1 MTKQELLQKADSLP
15 LSPGVYIMMDKT
27 GLVIYVGKAKK
38 LKNRVSQYFQSGS
51 GHNEKT
57 RMMVSQVDHFDTIM
71 VRTEFE
77 ALILENSLI
86 KRHQPRYNILLKDD
100 KGYPFVRLNEKAPY
114 PRFTLVNKPEEDGA
128 RYFGPFGGRHET
140 RAALQAVCAALK
152 LPTCN
157 RQFPRDI
164 GKERPCLNHHI
175 GKCDGFCSPDGPGQG
190 EYQARMAQAAEL
202 LGGKLRQVT
211 AALRQEMEQ
220 AAENLEFEKAAALR
234 DRMQALQVLGKQQQV
249 IAGVCADTDV
259 WGVYTGSVRCGAA
272 VLHIENGDLLG
283 RQIEIFPTAA
293 DQSEPEVLSAVL
305 SQYYLDKA
313 VLPREI
319 LLPCL
324 FDDSDTF
331 AALLTGRAGHKVTIK
346 APQRGERSQLVDMAA
361 QNAREEAE
369 RITTESER
377 AAKALTDLQTLAQ
390 LPAVPRRMES
400 YDISN
405 LGSDDMVASMVVF
418 VDGKPL
424 KRDYRKFA
432 IKTLTGPDDYAAM
445 QEVLERRFAHKDD
458 EKFPP
463 LPDLLLIDGG
473 LGHVHAALAAERTAG
488 GSIPLQAES
497 ACRVLERLGLTVPVL
512 GMVKDDRHRTRALIT
527 VEGSELGIQQS
538 LHIFT
543 MIGRIQE
550 EVHRFAITFQRQKHK
565 KRTYRGKLDGI
576 PGIGEARKQAL
587 LKRFGTV
594 KAIEAA
600 SLDDLRKLLPAPAAS
615 AVYAHLHPQEPPK
628 TQKD

>member
-15 LSPGVYIMMDKT
+15 LSPGVYLMMDKT

-38 LKNRVSQYFQSGS
+38 LKNRVSQHFQSGS

-57 RMMVSQVDHFDTIM
+57 RMMVSQVDHFDTIV

-100 KGYPFVRLNEKAPY
+100 KGYPFVRLDEKVSY
-114 PRFTLVNKPEEDGA
+114 PRFTLVSKPAQDGA

-152 LPTCN
+152 LPTCS

-175 GKCDGFCSPDGPGQG
+175 GKCDAFCSPDGPDGA
-190 EYQARMAQAAEL
+190 EYRRRVTQAAQL
-202 LGGKLRQVT
+202 LDGKLRQVT
-211 AALRQEMEQ
+211 TVLRQEMET
-220 AAENLEFEKAAALR
+220 AAEALEFEKAAALR
-234 DRMQALQVLGKQQQV
+234 DRLQALQVLGKQQQV

-259 WGVYTGSVRCGAA
+259 WGVYIGAVRCGAA

-283 RQIEIFPTAA
+283 RQTEIFPTAA
-293 DQSEPEVLSAVL
+293 DQTAPEVLSAVL

-324 FDDSDTF
+324 FDGSETF
-331 AALLTGRAGHKVTIK
+331 AALLTAQAAHRVELRV
-346 APQRGERSQLVDMAA
+346 PQRGERSQLVEMASR
-361 QNAREEAE
+361 NAREEVE

-377 AAKALTDLQTLAQ
+377 VARALTDLQALAQ

-432 IKTLTGPDDYAAM
+432 IRSLTAPDDYAAM
-445 QEVLERRFAHKDD
+445 QEVLTRRFAHREDA
-458 EKFPP
+458 KFPP

-473 LGHVHAALAAERTAG
+473 LGHVHAALAAEQAAG
-488 GSIPLQAES
+488 VS
-497 ACRVLERLGLTVPVL
+497 VPVL
-512 GMVKDDRHRTRALIT
+512 GMVKDDRHRTRALVT
-527 VEGSELGIQQS
+527 PGGGELGIQQS
-538 LHIFT
+538 PHIFT
-543 MIGRIQE
+543 LIGRIQE
-550 EVHRFAITFQRQKHK
+550 EVHRFAITFQRQKHH
-565 KRTYRGKLDGI
+565 KRTYRSKLDGI
-576 PGIGEARKQAL
+576 PGVGEVRKQAL
-587 LKRFGTV
+587 WKRFGTI
-594 KAIEAA
+594 KAMEAA
-600 SLDDLRKLLPAPAAS
+600 SLEELGKILPAPAAK
-615 AVYAHLHPQEPPK
+615 AVYERFHPVEDIPEDTP
-628 TQKD
+628 

>member
-57 RMMVSQVDHFDTIM
+57 RMMVSQVDHFDTIV

-175 GKCDGFCSPDGPGQG
+175 GKCDGFCSPDGPGQA
-190 EYQARMAQAAEL
+190 EYHSRMTQAAEL

-211 AALRQEMEQ
+211 ANLRQEMET
-220 AAENLEFEKAAALR
+220 AAEALEFEKAAALR

-259 WGVYTGSVRCGAA
+259 WGVYIGPVRCGAA

-293 DQSEPEVLSAVL
+293 DQAESEVLSAVL

-324 FDDSDTF
+324 FDGSETF
-331 AALLTGRAGHKVTIK
+331 AALLTGQAGHKVTVK

-361 QNAREEAE
+361 QNAKRGG
-369 RITTESER
+369 R
-377 AAKALTDLQTLAQ
+377 AHHHRVGA
-390 LPAVPRRMES
+390 AVQ
-400 YDISN
+400 DA
-405 LGSDDMVASMVVF
+405 D
-418 VDGKPL
+418 
-424 KRDYRKFA
+424 
-432 IKTLTGPDDYAAM
+432 
-445 QEVLERRFAHKDD
+445 RFADT
-458 EKFPP
+458 
-463 LPDLLLIDGG
+463 GT
-473 LGHVHAALAAERTAG
+473 AA
-488 GSIPLQAES
+488 PN
-497 ACRVLERLGLTVPVL
+497 
-512 GMVKDDRHRTRALIT
+512 
-527 VEGSELGIQQS
+527 
-538 LHIFT
+538 
-543 MIGRIQE
+543 
-550 EVHRFAITFQRQKHK
+550 
-565 KRTYRGKLDGI
+565 
-576 PGIGEARKQAL
+576 
-587 LKRFGTV
+587 
-594 KAIEAA
+594 
-600 SLDDLRKLLPAPAAS
+600 APADGELRYLQS
-615 AVYAHLHPQEPPK
+615 GQ
-628 TQKD
+628 

>member
-57 RMMVSQVDHFDTIM
+57 RMMVSQVDHFDTIV

-100 KGYPFVRLNEKAPY
+100 KGYPFVRLDSRSSY
-114 PRFTLVNKPEEDGA
+114 PRFTMVNKPAEDGA
-128 RYFGPFGGRHET
+128 DYFGPFGGRHET
-140 RAALQAVCAALK
+140 RMALQALCAALK
-152 LPTCN
+152 LPTCT
-157 RQFPRDI
+157 RRFPRDI
-164 GKERPCLNHHI
+164 GKERPCLNFHI
-175 GKCDGFCSPDGPGQG
+175 GKCDGFCSPSGPGQA
-190 EYQARMAQAAEL
+190 EYHARMTQAAEL

-211 AALRQEMEQ
+211 AALRQDMES
-220 AAENLEFEKAAALR
+220 AAEALEFEKAAALR
-234 DRMQALQVLGKQQQV
+234 DRLQALQVLGKQQQV

-259 WGVYTGSVRCGAA
+259 WGIYTGPVRCGAA

-283 RQIEIFPTAA
+283 RQAEIFPTAA
-293 DQSEPEVLSAVL
+293 DQSVPEVLSAVL
-305 SQYYLDKA
+305 SQYYLNKA

-324 FDDSDTF
+324 FEGSESF
-331 AALLTGRAGHKVTIK
+331 AELLTTQAGHKV
-346 APQRGERSQLVDMAA
+346 ALRVPQRGERSQLVDMAA
-361 QNAREEAE
+361 RNAREEAE
-369 RITTESER
+369 RVTTESER
-377 AAKALTDLQTLAQ
+377 VSRTLSDLQALAR
-390 LPAVPRRMES
+390 LPRLPRRMES

-405 LGSDDMVASMVVF
+405 MGSDDMVASMVVF

-424 KRDYRKFA
+424 KRDYRKFS
-432 IKTLTGPDDYAAM
+432 IRTLTAPDDYAAM
-445 QEVLERRFAHKDD
+445 QEVLTRRFSHAED

-473 LGHVHAALAAERTAG
+473 LGHVHAALAAMAASG
-488 GSIPLQAES
+488 ISL
-497 ACRVLERLGLTVPVL
+497 PVL

-527 VEGSELGIQQS
+527 ANGDELGIQQS
-538 LHIFT
+538 PHIFT

-550 EVHRFAITFQRQKHK
+550 EVHRFAITFQRQKHR
-565 KRTYRGKLDGI
+565 KRTYRSKLDGI
-576 PGIGEARKQAL
+576 PGVGEVRRQAL
-587 LKRFGTV
+587 MKRFGSIR
-594 KAIEAA
+594 AIESA
-600 SLDDLRKLLPAPAAS
+600 SLSQLQTVLPANAAH
-615 AVYAHLHPQEPPK
+615 AVYDRFHPADVVISPQ
-628 TQKD
+628 

>member
-57 RMMVSQVDHFDTIM
+57 RMMVLQVDHFDTIV

-100 KGYPFVRLNEKAPY
+100 KGYPFVRLDSRSSY
-114 PRFTLVNKPEEDGA
+114 PRFTMVNKPAEDGA
-128 RYFGPFGGRHET
+128 DYFGPFGGRHET
-140 RAALQAVCAALK
+140 RMALQALCAALK
-152 LPTCN
+152 LPTCT
-157 RQFPRDI
+157 RRFPRDI
-164 GKERPCLNHHI
+164 GKERPCLNFHI
-175 GKCDGFCSPDGPGQG
+175 GKCDGFCSPGGPGQA
-190 EYQARMAQAAEL
+190 EYHARMTQAAEL

-211 AALRQEMEQ
+211 AALRQDMEST
-220 AAENLEFEKAAALR
+220 AEALEFEKAAALR
-234 DRMQALQVLGKQQQV
+234 DRLQALQVLGKQQQV
-249 IAGVCADTDV
+249 IAGICADTDV
-259 WGVYTGSVRCGAA
+259 WGIYTGPVRCGAA

-283 RQIEIFPTAA
+283 RQTEIFPTAA
-293 DQSEPEVLSAVL
+293 DQSVPEVLSAVL
-305 SQYYLDKA
+305 SQYYLNKA

-324 FDDSDTF
+324 FEGSESF
-331 AALLTGRAGHKVTIK
+331 AELLTTQAGHKV
-346 APQRGERSQLVDMAA
+346 ALRVPQRGERSQLVDMAA
-361 QNAREEAE
+361 RNAREEAE

-377 AAKALTDLQTLAQ
+377 VSRTLSDLQALAR
-390 LPAVPRRMES
+390 LPRLPCRMES

-405 LGSDDMVASMVVF
+405 MGSDDMVASMVVF

-424 KRDYRKFA
+424 KRDYRKFS
-432 IKTLTGPDDYAAM
+432 IRTLTAPDDYAAM
-445 QEVLERRFAHKDD
+445 HEVLTRRFSHAED

-473 LGHVHAALAAERTAG
+473 LGHVHAALAAMAASG
-488 GSIPLQAES
+488 ISL
-497 ACRVLERLGLTVPVL
+497 PVL

-527 VEGSELGIQQS
+527 ANGDELGIQQS
-538 LHIFT
+538 PHIFT

-550 EVHRFAITFQRQKHK
+550 EVHRFAITFQRQKHR
-565 KRTYRGKLDGI
+565 KRTYRSKLDGI
-576 PGIGEARKQAL
+576 PGVGEVRRQAL
-587 LKRFGTV
+587 MKRFGSIR
-594 KAIEAA
+594 AIESA
-600 SLDDLRKLLPAPAAS
+600 SLSQLQTVLPANAAH
-615 AVYAHLHPQEPPK
+615 AVYDRFHPADVVISPQ
-628 TQKD
+628 

>member
-157 RQFPRDI
+157 RQFPRNI

-175 GKCDGFCSPDGPGQG
+175 GRCDGFCSPDGPGQA

-211 AALRQEMEQ
+211 ANLRQEMEA

-293 DQSEPEVLSAVL
+293 DQAESEVLSAVL

-324 FDDSDTF
+324 FDGSDTF
-331 AALLTGRAGHKVTIK
+331 AALLTGQAGHKVTIK
-346 APQRGERSQLVDMAA
+346 VPQRGERSQLVDMAA

-377 AAKALTDLQTLAQ
+377 VARALTDLQTLAQ

-473 LGHVHAALAAERTAG
+473 LGHAHAALAAEQAAG
-488 GSIPLQAES
+488 VSIPI
-497 ACRVLERLGLTVPVL
+497 L

-527 VEGSELGIQQS
+527 IEGSELGIQQS
-538 LHIFT
+538 PHIFT
-543 MIGRIQE
+543 LIGRVQE

-565 KRTYRGKLDGI
+565 KRTYRSKLDGI
-576 PGIGEARKQAL
+576 PGIGETRKQAL

-594 KAIEAA
+594 KAIESA
-600 SLDDLRKLLPAPAAS
+600 SLEDLRKVLPAPAAL
-615 AVYAHLHPQEPPK
+615 AVYERFHPADTEDTK
-628 TQKD
+628 KEELT

>member
-57 RMMVSQVDHFDTIM
+57 RMMVSQVDHFDTIV

-100 KGYPFVRLNEKAPY
+100 KGYPFVRLDSRSSY
-114 PRFTLVNKPEEDGA
+114 PRFTMVNKPAEDGA
-128 RYFGPFGGRHET
+128 DYFGPFGGRHET
-140 RAALQAVCAALK
+140 RMALQALCAALK
-152 LPTCN
+152 LPTCT
-157 RQFPRDI
+157 RRFPRDI
-164 GKERPCLNHHI
+164 GKERPCLNFHI
-175 GKCDGFCSPDGPGQG
+175 GKCDGFCSPGGPGQA
-190 EYQARMAQAAEL
+190 EYHARMTQAAEL

-211 AALRQEMEQ
+211 AALRQDMES
-220 AAENLEFEKAAALR
+220 AAEALEFEKAAALR
-234 DRMQALQVLGKQQQV
+234 DRLQALQVLGKQQQV

-259 WGVYTGSVRCGAA
+259 WGIYTGPVRCGAA

-283 RQIEIFPTAA
+283 RQTEIFPTAA
-293 DQSEPEVLSAVL
+293 DQSVPEVLSAVL
-305 SQYYLDKA
+305 SQYYLNKA

-324 FDDSDTF
+324 FEGSESF
-331 AALLTGRAGHKVTIK
+331 AELLTTQAGHKV
-346 APQRGERSQLVDMAA
+346 ALRVPQRGERSQLVDMAA

-377 AAKALTDLQTLAQ
+377 VSRTLSDLQALAR
-390 LPAVPRRMES
+390 LPRLPRRMES

-405 LGSDDMVASMVVF
+405 MGSDDMVASMVVF

-424 KRDYRKFA
+424 KRDYRKFS
-432 IKTLTGPDDYAAM
+432 IHTLTAPDDYAAM
-445 QEVLERRFAHKDD
+445 QEVLTRRFSHAED

-473 LGHVHAALAAERTAG
+473 LGHVHAALAAMAASG
-488 GSIPLQAES
+488 ISL
-497 ACRVLERLGLTVPVL
+497 PVL

-527 VEGSELGIQQS
+527 ANGDELGIQQS
-538 LHIFT
+538 PHIFT

-550 EVHRFAITFQRQKHK
+550 EVHRFAITFQRQKHR
-565 KRTYRGKLDGI
+565 KRTYRSKLDGI
-576 PGIGEARKQAL
+576 PGVGEVRRQAL
-587 LKRFGTV
+587 MKRFGSIR
-594 KAIEAA
+594 AIESA
-600 SLDDLRKLLPAPAAS
+600 SLSQLQTVLPANAAH
-615 AVYAHLHPQEPPK
+615 AVYDRFHPADVVISPQ
-628 TQKD
+628 

>member
-15 LSPGVYIMMDKT
+15 LSPGVYLMMDKT

-57 RMMVSQVDHFDTIM
+57 RMMVFQVDHFDTIM

-100 KGYPFVRLNEKAPY
+100 KGYPFVRLDEKVSY
-114 PRFTLVNKPEEDGA
+114 PRFTLVSKPAQDGA

-152 LPTCN
+152 LPTCS

-175 GKCDGFCSPDGPGQG
+175 GKCDAFCSPDGPDGA
-190 EYQARMAQAAEL
+190 EYRRRVTQAAQL
-202 LGGKLRQVT
+202 LDGKLRQVT
-211 AALRQEMEQ
+211 TVLRQEMET
-220 AAENLEFEKAAALR
+220 AAEALEFEKAAALR
-234 DRMQALQVLGKQQQV
+234 DRLQALQVLGKQQQV

-259 WGVYTGSVRCGAA
+259 WGVYIGAVRCGAA

-283 RQIEIFPTAA
+283 RQTEIFPTAA
-293 DQSEPEVLSAVL
+293 DQTAPEVLSAVL

-324 FDDSDTF
+324 FDGSETF
-331 AALLTGRAGHKVTIK
+331 AALLTAQAAHRVELRV
-346 APQRGERSQLVDMAA
+346 PQRGERSQLVEMASR
-361 QNAREEAE
+361 NAREEVE

-377 AAKALTDLQTLAQ
+377 VARALTDLQALAQ

-432 IKTLTGPDDYAAM
+432 IRSLTAPDDYAAM
-445 QEVLERRFAHKDD
+445 QEVLTRRFAHRED

-473 LGHVHAALAAERTAG
+473 LGHVHAALAAE
-488 GSIPLQAES
+488 QATGVS
-497 ACRVLERLGLTVPVL
+497 VPVL
-512 GMVKDDRHRTRALIT
+512 GMVKDDRHRTRALVT
-527 VEGSELGIQQS
+527 PGGGELGIQQS
-538 LHIFT
+538 PHIFT
-543 MIGRIQE
+543 LIGRIQE
-550 EVHRFAITFQRQKHK
+550 EVHRFAITFQRQKHHT
-565 KRTYRGKLDGI
+565 RTYRSKLDGI
-576 PGIGEARKQAL
+576 PGVGEVRKQAL
-587 LKRFGTV
+587 WKRFGTI
-594 KAIEAA
+594 KTMEAA
-600 SLDDLRKLLPAPAAS
+600 SLEELGKILPAPAAK
-615 AVYAHLHPQEPPK
+615 AVYERFHPVEAIPEDTP
-628 TQKD
+628 

>member
-57 RMMVSQVDHFDTIM
+57 RMMVSQVDHFDTIV

-100 KGYPFVRLNEKAPY
+100 KGYPFVRLDSRSSY
-114 PRFTLVNKPEEDGA
+114 PRFTMVNKPAEDGA
-128 RYFGPFGGRHET
+128 DYFGPFGGRHET
-140 RAALQAVCAALK
+140 RMALQALCAALK
-152 LPTCN
+152 LPTCT
-157 RQFPRDI
+157 RRFPRDI
-164 GKERPCLNHHI
+164 GKERPCLNFHI
-175 GKCDGFCSPDGPGQG
+175 GKCDGFCSPGGPGQT
-190 EYQARMAQAAEL
+190 EYHARMTQAAEL

-211 AALRQEMEQ
+211 AALRQDMES
-220 AAENLEFEKAAALR
+220 AAEALEFEKAAALR
-234 DRMQALQVLGKQQQV
+234 DRLQALQVLGKQQQV

-259 WGVYTGSVRCGAA
+259 WGIYTGPVRCGAA

-283 RQIEIFPTAA
+283 RQTEIFPTAA
-293 DQSEPEVLSAVL
+293 DQSVPEVLSAVL
-305 SQYYLDKA
+305 SQYYLNKA

-324 FDDSDTF
+324 FEGSESF
-331 AALLTGRAGHKVTIK
+331 AELLTTQAGHKV
-346 APQRGERSQLVDMAA
+346 ALRVPQRGERSQLVDMAA
-361 QNAREEAE
+361 RNAREEAE

-377 AAKALTDLQTLAQ
+377 VSRTLSDLQALAR
-390 LPAVPRRMES
+390 LPRLPRRMES

-405 LGSDDMVASMVVF
+405 MGSDDMVASMVVF

-424 KRDYRKFA
+424 KRDYRKFS
-432 IKTLTGPDDYAAM
+432 IRTLTAPDDYAAM
-445 QEVLERRFAHKDD
+445 QEVLTRRFSHAED

-473 LGHVHAALAAERTAG
+473 LGHVHAALAAMAASG
-488 GSIPLQAES
+488 ISL
-497 ACRVLERLGLTVPVL
+497 PVL

-527 VEGSELGIQQS
+527 ANGDELGIQQS
-538 LHIFT
+538 PHIFT

-550 EVHRFAITFQRQKHK
+550 EVHRFAITFQRQKHR
-565 KRTYRGKLDGI
+565 KRTYRSKLDGI
-576 PGIGEARKQAL
+576 PGVGEVRRQAL
-587 LKRFGTV
+587 MKRFGSIR
-594 KAIEAA
+594 AIESA
-600 SLDDLRKLLPAPAAS
+600 SLSQLQTVLPANAAH
-615 AVYAHLHPQEPPK
+615 AVYDRFHPADVVISPQ
-628 TQKD
+628 

>member
-57 RMMVSQVDHFDTIM
+57 RMMVSQVDHFDTIV

-100 KGYPFVRLNEKAPY
+100 KGYPFVRLDSRSSY
-114 PRFTLVNKPEEDGA
+114 PRFTMVNKPAEDGA
-128 RYFGPFGGRHET
+128 DYFGPFGGRHET
-140 RAALQAVCAALK
+140 RMALQALCAALK
-152 LPTCN
+152 LPTCT
-157 RQFPRDI
+157 RRFPRDI
-164 GKERPCLNHHI
+164 GKERPCLNFHI
-175 GKCDGFCSPDGPGQG
+175 GKCDGFCSPGGPGQA
-190 EYQARMAQAAEL
+190 EYHARMTQAAEL

-211 AALRQEMEQ
+211 AALRQDMES
-220 AAENLEFEKAAALR
+220 AAEALEFEKAAALR
-234 DRMQALQVLGKQQQV
+234 DRLQALQVLGKQQQV

-259 WGVYTGSVRCGAA
+259 WGIYTGPVRCGAA

-283 RQIEIFPTAA
+283 RQTEIFPTAA
-293 DQSEPEVLSAVL
+293 DQSVPEVLSAVL
-305 SQYYLDKA
+305 SQYYLNKA

-324 FDDSDTF
+324 FEGSESF
-331 AALLTGRAGHKVTIK
+331 AELLTTQAGHKV
-346 APQRGERSQLVDMAA
+346 ALRVPQRGERSQLVDMAA
-361 QNAREEAE
+361 RNAREEAE

-377 AAKALTDLQTLAQ
+377 VSRTLSDLQALAR
-390 LPAVPRRMES
+390 LPRLPRRMES

-405 LGSDDMVASMVVF
+405 MGSDDMVASMVVF

-424 KRDYRKFA
+424 KRDYRKFS
-432 IKTLTGPDDYAAM
+432 IRTLTAPDDYAAM
-445 QEVLERRFAHKDD
+445 QEVLTRRFSHTED

-473 LGHVHAALAAERTAG
+473 LGHVHAALAAMAASG
-488 GSIPLQAES
+488 ISL
-497 ACRVLERLGLTVPVL
+497 PVL

-527 VEGSELGIQQS
+527 ANGDELGIQQS
-538 LHIFT
+538 PHIFT

-550 EVHRFAITFQRQKHK
+550 EVHRFAITFQRQKHR
-565 KRTYRGKLDGI
+565 KRTYRSKLDGI
-576 PGIGEARKQAL
+576 PGVGEVRRQAL
-587 LKRFGTV
+587 MKRFGSIR
-594 KAIEAA
+594 AIESA
-600 SLDDLRKLLPAPAAS
+600 SLSQLQTVLPANAAH
-615 AVYAHLHPQEPPK
+615 AVYDRFHPADVVISPQ
-628 TQKD
+628 

>member
-15 LSPGVYIMMDKT
+15 LSPGVYLMMDKT

-57 RMMVSQVDHFDTIM
+57 RMMVSQVDHFDTIV

-100 KGYPFVRLNEKAPY
+100 KGYPFVRLDEKVSY
-114 PRFTLVNKPEEDGA
+114 PRFTLVSKPAQDGA

-152 LPTCN
+152 LPTCS

-175 GKCDGFCSPDGPGQG
+175 GKCDGFCSPDGPDGA
-190 EYQARMAQAAEL
+190 EYRRRVTQAAQL
-202 LGGKLRQVT
+202 LDGKLRQVT
-211 AALRQEMEQ
+211 TVLRQEMET
-220 AAENLEFEKAAALR
+220 AAAALEFEKAAALR
-234 DRMQALQVLGKQQQV
+234 DRLQALQVLGKQQQV

-259 WGVYTGSVRCGAA
+259 WGVYIGAVRCGAA

-283 RQIEIFPTAA
+283 RQTEIFPTAA
-293 DQSEPEVLSAVL
+293 DQTAPEVLSAVL

-324 FDDSDTF
+324 FDGSETF
-331 AALLTGRAGHKVTIK
+331 AALLTAQAAHRVELRV
-346 APQRGERSQLVDMAA
+346 PQRGERSQLVEMASR
-361 QNAREEAE
+361 NAREEVE

-377 AAKALTDLQTLAQ
+377 VARALTDLQALAQ

-432 IKTLTGPDDYAAM
+432 IRSLTAPDDYAAM
-445 QEVLERRFAHKDD
+445 QEVLTRRFAHRED

-473 LGHVHAALAAERTAG
+473 LGHVHAALAAEQAAG
-488 GSIPLQAES
+488 VS
-497 ACRVLERLGLTVPVL
+497 VPVL
-512 GMVKDDRHRTRALIT
+512 GMVKDDRHRTRALVT
-527 VEGSELGIQQS
+527 PGGGELGIQQS
-538 LHIFT
+538 PHIFT
-543 MIGRIQE
+543 LIGRIQE
-550 EVHRFAITFQRQKHK
+550 EVHRFAITFQRQKHHT
-565 KRTYRGKLDGI
+565 RTYRSKLDGI
-576 PGIGEARKQAL
+576 PGVGEVRKQAL
-587 LKRFGTV
+587 WKRFGTI
-594 KAIEAA
+594 KAMEAA
-600 SLDDLRKLLPAPAAS
+600 SLEELGKILPAPAAK
-615 AVYAHLHPQEPPK
+615 AVYERFHPVEAIPEDTP
-628 TQKD
+628 

>member
-15 LSPGVYIMMDKT
+15 LSPGVYLMMDKT

-57 RMMVSQVDHFDTIM
+57 RMMVSQVDHFDTIV

-100 KGYPFVRLNEKAPY
+100 KGYPFVRLDEKVSY
-114 PRFTLVNKPEEDGA
+114 PRFTLVSKPAQDGA

-152 LPTCN
+152 LPTCS

-175 GKCDGFCSPDGPGQG
+175 GKCDGFCSPDGPDGA
-190 EYQARMAQAAEL
+190 EYRRRVTQAAQL
-202 LGGKLRQVT
+202 LDGKLRQVT
-211 AALRQEMEQ
+211 TVLRQEMET
-220 AAENLEFEKAAALR
+220 AAAALEFEKAAALR
-234 DRMQALQVLGKQQQV
+234 DRLQALQVLGKQQQV

-259 WGVYTGSVRCGAA
+259 WGVYIGAVRCGAA

-283 RQIEIFPTAA
+283 RQTEIFPTAA
-293 DQSEPEVLSAVL
+293 DQTAPEVLSAVL

-324 FDDSDTF
+324 FDGSETF
-331 AALLTGRAGHKVTIK
+331 AALLTAQAAHRVELRV
-346 APQRGERSQLVDMAA
+346 PQRGERSQLVEMASR
-361 QNAREEAE
+361 NAREEVE

-377 AAKALTDLQTLAQ
+377 VARALTDLQALAQ

-432 IKTLTGPDDYAAM
+432 IRSLTAPDDYAAM
-445 QEVLERRFAHKDD
+445 QEVLARRFAHRED

-473 LGHVHAALAAERTAG
+473 LGHVHAALAAEQAAG
-488 GSIPLQAES
+488 VS
-497 ACRVLERLGLTVPVL
+497 VPVL
-512 GMVKDDRHRTRALIT
+512 GMVKDDRHRTRALVT
-527 VEGSELGIQQS
+527 AEGQELGIQQS
-538 LHIFT
+538 PPLFALV
-543 MIGRIQE
+543 GQIQE
-550 EVHRFAITFQRQKHK
+550 EVHRFAITYHHEKHTK
-565 KRTYRGKLDGI
+565 SALTSRLDGI
-576 PGIGEARKQAL
+576 PGVGDVRKKAL
-587 LKRFGTV
+587 LKHFKSVRAIAQAELPQLEAV
-594 KAIEAA
+594 VPKAAA
-600 SLDDLRKLLPAPAAS
+600 R
-615 AVYAHLHPQEPPK
+615 AVYDHFHKEDTP
-628 TQKD
+628 

>member
-57 RMMVSQVDHFDTIM
+57 RMMVSQVDHFDTIV

-100 KGYPFVRLNEKAPY
+100 KGYPFVRLDSRSSY
-114 PRFTLVNKPEEDGA
+114 PRFTMVNKPAEDGA
-128 RYFGPFGGRHET
+128 DYFGPFGGRHET
-140 RAALQAVCAALK
+140 RMALQALCAALK
-152 LPTCN
+152 LPTCT
-157 RQFPRDI
+157 RRFPRDI
-164 GKERPCLNHHI
+164 GKERPCLNFHI
-175 GKCDGFCSPDGPGQG
+175 GKCDGFCSPGGPGQA
-190 EYQARMAQAAEL
+190 EYHARMTQAAEL

-211 AALRQEMEQ
+211 AALRQDMES
-220 AAENLEFEKAAALR
+220 AAEALEFEKAAALR
-234 DRMQALQVLGKQQQV
+234 DRLQALQVLGKQQQV

-259 WGVYTGSVRCGAA
+259 WGIYTGPVRCGAA

-283 RQIEIFPTAA
+283 RQTEIFPTAA
-293 DQSEPEVLSAVL
+293 DQSVPEVLSAVL
-305 SQYYLDKA
+305 SQYYLSKA

-324 FDDSDTF
+324 FEDSESF
-331 AALLTGRAGHKVTIK
+331 AELLTTQAGHKV
-346 APQRGERSQLVDMAA
+346 ALRVPQRGERSQLVDMAA

-377 AAKALTDLQTLAQ
+377 VSRTLSDLQALAR
-390 LPAVPRRMES
+390 LPRLPRRMES

-405 LGSDDMVASMVVF
+405 MGSDDMVASMVVF

-424 KRDYRKFA
+424 KRDYRKFS
-432 IKTLTGPDDYAAM
+432 IRTLTAPDDYAAM
-445 QEVLERRFAHKDD
+445 QEVLTRRFSHAED

-473 LGHVHAALAAERTAG
+473 LGHVHAALAAMAASG
-488 GSIPLQAES
+488 ISL
-497 ACRVLERLGLTVPVL
+497 PVL

-527 VEGSELGIQQS
+527 ANGDELGIQQS
-538 LHIFT
+538 PHIFT

-550 EVHRFAITFQRQKHK
+550 EVHRFAITFQRQKHR
-565 KRTYRGKLDGI
+565 KRTYRSKLDGI
-576 PGIGEARKQAL
+576 PGVGEVRRQAL
-587 LKRFGTV
+587 MKRFGSIR
-594 KAIEAA
+594 AIESA
-600 SLDDLRKLLPAPAAS
+600 SLSQLQTVLPANAAH
-615 AVYAHLHPQEPPK
+615 AVYDRFHPADVVISPQ
-628 TQKD
+628 

>member
-57 RMMVSQVDHFDTIM
+57 RMMVSQVDHFDTIV

-175 GKCDGFCSPDGPGQG
+175 GKCDGFCSPDGPGQA
-190 EYQARMAQAAEL
+190 EYHSRMAQAAEL

-211 AALRQEMEQ
+211 AGLRQEMEM
-220 AAENLEFEKAAALR
+220 AAEALEFEKAAALR
-234 DRMQALQVLGKQQQV
+234 DRMQAPQVLGKQQQV

-259 WGVYTGSVRCGAA
+259 WGVYIGPVRCGAA

-293 DQSEPEVLSAVL
+293 DQAESEVLSAVL

-324 FDDSDTF
+324 FDGSETF
-331 AALLTGRAGHKVTIK
+331 AALLTGQAGHKVTVK

-361 QNAREEAE
+361 QNAKEEVE

-377 AAKALTDLQTLAQ
+377 LSRTLTDLQTLAR
-390 LPAVPRRMES
+390 LPQTPRRMES

-445 QEVLERRFAHKDD
+445 QEVLERRFAHRDD

-473 LGHVHAALAAERTAG
+473 LGHVHAALAAERAAG
-488 GSIPLQAES
+488 VAIPI
-497 ACRVLERLGLTVPVL
+497 L
-512 GMVKDDRHRTRALIT
+512 GMVKDDRHRTRALVT
-527 VEGSELGIQQS
+527 VEGAELGIQQS
-538 LHIFT
+538 PHIFT

-576 PGIGEARKQAL
+576 PGVGEVRKQAL

-594 KAIEAA
+594 KAIEGA
-600 SLDDLRKLLPAPAAS
+600 SLDDLRKALPAPAAQ
-615 AVYAHLHPQEPPK
+615 AVYEHLHPETEK
-628 TQKD
+628 KED

>member
-1 MTKQELLQKADSLP
+1 MTFEELKDKALSLP
-15 LSPGVYIMMDKT
+15 YAPGVYIMHDKT
-27 GLVIYVGKAKK
+27 GTVIYVGKAKK
-38 LKNRVSQYFQSGS
+38 LKNRVSQYFQDSS
-51 GHNEKT
+51 AHTPKT
-57 RMMVSQVDHFDTIM
+57 RQMVAHIDHFDVI
-71 VRTEFE
+71 VAASEFE
-77 ALILENSLI
+77 ALVLECSLI
-86 KRHQPRYNILLKDD
+86 KRHMPKYNILLKDG
-100 KGYPFVRLNEKAPY
+100 KGYPYVRVDLREEYPVFELSNKAP
-114 PRFTLVNKPEEDGA
+114 NDGA
-128 RYFGPFGGRHET
+128 RYFGPFGGRYVTQHMLDT
-140 RAALQAVCAALK
+140 LRLAMK
-152 LPTCN
+152 LPRCSK
-157 RQFPRDI
+157 RFPRDL

-175 GKCDGFCSPDGPGQG
+175 GKCDGFCSPDGPGQA
-190 EYQARMAQAAEL
+190 EYHSRMAQAAEL

-211 AALRQEMEQ
+211 AGLRQEMEM
-220 AAENLEFEKAAALR
+220 AAEALEFEKAAALR

-259 WGVYTGSVRCGAA
+259 WGVYIGPVRCGAA

-293 DQSEPEVLSAVL
+293 DQAESEVLSAVL

-324 FDDSDTF
+324 FDGSETF
-331 AALLTGRAGHKVTIK
+331 AALLTGQAGHKVTVK

-361 QNAREEAE
+361 QNAKEEVE

-377 AAKALTDLQTLAQ
+377 LSRTLTDLQTLAR
-390 LPAVPRRMES
+390 LPQTPRRMES

-445 QEVLERRFAHKDD
+445 QEVLERRFAHRDD

-473 LGHVHAALAAERTAG
+473 LGHVHAALAAERAAG
-488 GSIPLQAES
+488 VAIPI
-497 ACRVLERLGLTVPVL
+497 L
-512 GMVKDDRHRTRALIT
+512 GMVKDDRHRTRALVT
-527 VEGSELGIQQS
+527 VEGAELGIQQS
-538 LHIFT
+538 PHIFT

-576 PGIGEARKQAL
+576 PGVGEVRKQAL

-594 KAIEAA
+594 KAIEGA
-600 SLDDLRKLLPAPAAS
+600 SLDDLRKALPAPAAQ
-615 AVYAHLHPQEPPK
+615 AVYEHLHPETEK
-628 TQKD
+628 KED

>member
-1 MTKQELLQKADSLP
+1 MTKQELLHKADSLP

-57 RMMVSQVDHFDTIM
+57 RMMVSQVDHFDTIV

-100 KGYPFVRLNEKAPY
+100 KGYPFVRLDSRSSY
-114 PRFTLVNKPEEDGA
+114 PRFTMVNKPAEDGA
-128 RYFGPFGGRHET
+128 DYFGPFGGRHET
-140 RAALQAVCAALK
+140 RMALQALCAALK
-152 LPTCN
+152 LPTCT
-157 RQFPRDI
+157 RRFPRDI
-164 GKERPCLNHHI
+164 GKERPCLNFHI
-175 GKCDGFCSPDGPGQG
+175 GKCDGFCSPGGPGQA
-190 EYQARMAQAAEL
+190 EYHARMTQAAEL

-211 AALRQEMEQ
+211 AALRQDMES
-220 AAENLEFEKAAALR
+220 AAEALEFEKAAALR
-234 DRMQALQVLGKQQQV
+234 DRLQALQVLGKQQQV

-259 WGVYTGSVRCGAA
+259 WGIYTGPVRCGAA

-283 RQIEIFPTAA
+283 RQTEIFPTAA
-293 DQSEPEVLSAVL
+293 DQSVPEVLSAVR
-305 SQYYLDKA
+305 SQYYLNKA

-324 FDDSDTF
+324 FEGSESF
-331 AALLTGRAGHKVTIK
+331 AELLTTQAGHKV
-346 APQRGERSQLVDMAA
+346 ALRVPQRGERSQLVDMAA
-361 QNAREEAE
+361 RNAREEAE

-377 AAKALTDLQTLAQ
+377 VSRTLSDLQALAR
-390 LPAVPRRMES
+390 LPRLPRRMES

-405 LGSDDMVASMVVF
+405 MGSDDMVASMVVF

-424 KRDYRKFA
+424 KRDYRKFS
-432 IKTLTGPDDYAAM
+432 IRTLTAPDDYAAM
-445 QEVLERRFAHKDD
+445 QEVLTRRFSHAAD

-473 LGHVHAALAAERTAG
+473 LGHVHAALAAMAASG
-488 GSIPLQAES
+488 ISL
-497 ACRVLERLGLTVPVL
+497 PVL

-527 VEGSELGIQQS
+527 ANGDELGIQQS
-538 LHIFT
+538 PHIFT
-543 MIGRIQE
+543 MIGRMQE
-550 EVHRFAITFQRQKHK
+550 EVHRFAITFQRQKHR
-565 KRTYRGKLDGI
+565 KRTYRSKLDGI
-576 PGIGEARKQAL
+576 PGVGEVRRQAL
-587 LKRFGTV
+587 MKRFGSIR
-594 KAIEAA
+594 AIESA
-600 SLDDLRKLLPAPAAS
+600 SLSQLQTVLPANAAH
-615 AVYAHLHPQEPPK
+615 AVYDRFHPADVVISPQ
-628 TQKD
+628 